1 MLHNV
6 FALTKVKIDVA
17 PSLKL
22 AKHRE
27 AIDPKNVDVL
37 TDKGI
42 ALNNIGNYTGAITY
56 YDKALA
62 IDPKNVDV
70 LTDKGIALNN
80 IGNYTGAITYYDKA
94 LAIDPKYIY
103 AINDKGIALNDLGNY
118 TRPT

>member
-62 IDPKNVDV
+62 IDPK
-70 LTDKGIALNN
+70 
-80 IGNYTGAITYYDKA
+80 
-94 LAIDPKYIY
+94 YIY